1 MIFLVVKFATFE
13 ITIYILGSLGFGK
26 VQNLHLQRGRLKRTR
41 NNIKKDFFLVGLR
54 NYLL

>member
-41 NNIKKDFFLVGLR
+41 NILKKTFFLWD
-54 NYLL
+54 